1 MAKILGIQF
10 RINQKIR
17 EQEQICLSRGIGDVD
32 IDFINVFDDSI
43 DWSLPRQILL
53 GYQGVI
59 LGGSGDLDFDGSRPA
74 DDEVRLASQKILKQ
88 LSPFLQYLLDN
99 DIPTLGICFGHQM
112 LGAFAGACVHCDKK
126 QSKTKSHKIKFVID
140 KSEHFL
146 FSDLPDSFFAHYKHK
161 DVLNCIPQ
169 GAVLL
174 MKGGDECEISALQYK
189 NNIYTVQFHPELTF
203 SDMIKRSNDSVDYL
217 TEGFK
222 AEEVFVEDIH
232 SNKILYNFGRLV
244 VKSDI

>member
-10 RINQKIR
+10 RINQRVI
-17 EQEQICLSRGIGDVD
+17 EQEQICLSRGIGEVD
-32 IDFINVFDDSI
+32 IDFINAFDSSI
-43 DWSLPRQILL
+43 DWDLPEQILF

-74 DDEVRLASQKILKQ
+74 NDEVRLTSQKILKQ
-88 LSPFLQYLLDN
+88 LSPLLQYLLDK
-99 DIPTLGICFGHQM
+99 DIPTLGICFGHQI
-112 LGAFAGACVHCDKK
+112 LGAFAGACVQCDKK
-126 QSKTKSHKIKFVID
+126 QSKTKSHEVKFVID
-140 KSEHFL
+140 KSEHSL

-161 DVLNCIPQ
+161 DVLNCVPQ

-174 MKGGDECEISALQYK
+174 MEGGNECEISALQYK

-203 SDMIKRSNDSVDYL
+203 LDMIKRSKDTNDYL
-217 TEGFK
+217 TEGIK
-222 AEEVFVEDIH
+222 AEEVFKDDIH

-244 VKSDI
+244 AERDI